1 MSAASSFSSSVTA
14 AAAAGF
20 ASSSSNT
27 RKPASKTLDFNLGF
41 LSSSSLSSKTAL
53 KSLKPQVFPK
63 NRVSSGPALGT
74 RMVSMPAMKPL
85 TLIDF
90 ETNIFKKEKITLD
103 GHDEYIVRGGR
114 DLFPLLPDVHLVS
127 STLTIKKQDPSS
139 SVLHSRTLYPIDE
152 LQISQSTYAFL
163 NPKQQTQ
170 FQVFKKLKNQ
180 KQNIYIPADSSESRT
195 PLQTSSC
202 SRWKNLARLRLRLR
216 LFSNNKCTQL
226 SFMTLDILNSRDA
239 I

>member
-20 ASSSSNT
+20 ASSSSKT

-103 GHDEYIVRGGR
+103 GHDE
-114 DLFPLLPDVHLVS
+114 VHLIAIHGEQQRVS
-127 STLTIKKQDPSS
+127 VVCHRWSYPGVYPKERRSSRHPSNGRLGDAYRRTVRRRAGQAWKK
-139 SVLHSRTLYPIDE
+139 SRTF
-152 LQISQSTYAFL
+152 T
-163 NPKQQTQ
+163 
-170 FQVFKKLKNQ
+170 
-180 KQNIYIPADSSESRT
+180 ESRR
-195 PLQTSSC
+195 S
-202 SRWKNLARLRLRLR
+202 LAEERLTRQATG
-216 LFSNNKCTQL
+216 K
-226 SFMTLDILNSRDA
+226 
-239 I
+239 